1 MLNYKALKTASVV
14 SLAKDSDTSEI
25 TLSKK
30 CFDVN
35 TGKAADDMVTKI
47 QLTAIENDIASYK
60 SQVTALEERI
70 ADWEELE
77 KDIKAL

>member
-1 MLNYKALKTASVV
+1 MLNYKTLKSSSVV

-25 TLSKK
+25 TLTKK
-30 CFDVN
+30 CFDIN

-60 SQVTALEERI
+60 SQVTALEEKI
-70 ADWEELE
+70 ADCEELE